1 MKLANFFLM
10 TMLVGTLGVLGCSD
24 DTTNAAGSGGSGTAG
39 TGGSGTAGSGGSGTA
54 GSGGS
59 GTAGSG
65 GSGTAGSGGSGTAS
79 NCDYGDCAD
88 PGDQRVACETAVG
101 ICEAT
106 LPDGSEAQDLCI
118 AGANTDA
125 CGLP

>member
-24 DTTNAAGSGGSGTAG
+24 DTTNTAG

-65 GSGTAGSGGSGTAS
+65 GSGAINPEELCNVQACAVDSDAGRLLKTACV
-79 NCDYGDCAD
+79 NEIND
-88 PGDQRVACETAVG
+88 
-101 ICEAT
+101 
-106 LPDGSEAQDLCI
+106 CI
-118 AGANTDA
+118 ALGMSTTEQCIAFGVETCGA
-125 CGLP
+125 

>member
-10 TMLVGTLGVLGCSD
+10 TVLVGTLGVLGCGDD
-24 DTTNAAGSGGSGTAG
+24 DTNTAGSGGSGTAG

-65 GSGTAGSGGSGTAS
+65 GGTPTG

-88 PGDQRVACETAVG
+88 PGTQRDACEVAVAL
-101 ICEAT
+101 CEAT
-106 LPDGSEAQDLCI
+106 LPDGSDLEIACI
-118 AGANTDA
+118 AGANADA
-125 CGLP
+125 CGDL

>member
-24 DTTNAAGSGGSGTAG
+24 DTTNA
-39 TGGSGTAGSGGSGTA
+39 A